1 MFLFLEHL
9 NQLVIFAACLT
20 KSGCL
25 YSLFSCTGRGKCT
38 QKIVHV
44 CVQKGYPKYWVRFF
58 FYKDKTVVRSWY
70 LHNGNLYTSNW
81 NPHGK
86 RTSLYLN
93 LQGGRSPSKHTESC
107 LKRYKKVACLCD
119 GNRYA
124 VKLVLVYR
132 SGGSGGDN
140 GASLSDEDN
149 EPIARIIPGPP
160 FTNMV

>member
-1 MFLFLEHL
+1 MPYKIWLSLLSLLMHWSWEMYSKHSSRL
-9 NQLVIFAACLT
+9 RT
-20 KSGCL
+20 KRVS
-25 YSLFSCTGRGKCT
+25 
-38 QKIVHV
+38 KIL
-44 CVQKGYPKYWVRFF
+44 GTFF